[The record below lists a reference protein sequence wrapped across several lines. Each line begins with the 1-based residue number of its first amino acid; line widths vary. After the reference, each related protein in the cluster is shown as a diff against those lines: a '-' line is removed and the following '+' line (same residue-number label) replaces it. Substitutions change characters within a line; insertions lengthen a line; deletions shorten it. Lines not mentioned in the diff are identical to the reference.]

1 MSEMLD
7 DLVHLSE
14 LDERGILNILARFD
28 RQIEEALQIG
38 LAADLPTDA
47 GSVRNIV
54 ISGLGGSAIGGDFLR
69 AYLGRS
75 LRLPLLVNRSYSVP
89 GFVDESTLVILSSYS
104 GNTEETISAFEEAR
118 SAGARLLCIAS
129 GGQVERMAEA
139 AGCPCLKIPTGYPP
153 RTALAYSAIPILQ
166 AFTRLGLAPDFSKE
180 VRNSVAWVRHKIQL
194 LAPECPF
201 KENQAKALARS
212 LYRKI
217 PVIYGSQDRLDAIAL
232 RWRCQV
238 SENAKQLAYSASL
251 PEMNHNEIV
260 GWKHPTPGL
269 RQVLPVFLRDRE
281 DHPRIQIRAEIT
293 REMLAGRSG
302 AVLEFWT
309 DGETWLERLWTL
321 VLLGDYASV
330 YLAFLNQEDPSQIDA
345 IEGLKN
351 RLKESA

>member
-1 MSEMLD
+1 MLD
-7 DLVHLSE
+7 DLVRLAK
-14 LDERGILNILARFD
+14 LDERGILNILGRFD

-38 LAADLPTDA
+38 LSSELPLEG

-54 ISGLGGSAIGGDFLR
+54 ISGLGGSAIGADFLR
-69 AYLGRS
+69 AYLGRAF
-75 LRLPLLVNRSYSVP
+75 RVPVMVNRGYTVP

-118 SAGARLLCIAS
+118 AAGARLLCIAS
-129 GGQVERMAEA
+129 GGQIERMAEA
-139 AGCPCLKIPTGYPP
+139 AGCPCIKIPTGYPP

-166 AFTRLGLAPDFSKE
+166 ALTRLGLAPDYSAE
-180 VRNSVAWVRHKIQL
+180 MRDSVSWVRRKINL
-194 LAPECPF
+194 FGPECPVN
-201 KENQAKALARS
+201 ENQAKNLARS
-212 LYRKI
+212 LFRKI
-217 PVIYGSQDRLDAIAL
+217 PVIYGSHDRLDVVAV
-232 RWRCQV
+232 RWRCQLA
-238 SENAKQLAYSASL
+238 ENSKQLAYSASL

-260 GWKHPTPGL
+260 GWKHPSLGL
-269 RQVLPVFLRDRE
+269 RQVVPVFLRDRE

-293 REMLAGRSG
+293 REVLADKAG

>member
-1 MSEMLD
+1 VSETLD
-7 DLVHLSE
+7 DLLHLSE
-14 LDERGILNILARFD
+14 LDERGILNILGRFD
-28 RQIEEALQIG
+28 RQIEDALQIG
-38 LAADLPTDA
+38 LTAELPPRI

-75 LRLPLLVNRSYSVP
+75 LKVPLLVNRSYSVP

-104 GNTEETISAFEEAR
+104 GNTEETLSAFEEAR
-118 SAGARLLCIAS
+118 AAGARLLCISS
-129 GGQVERMAEA
+129 GGQVERMAGTA
-139 AGCPCLKIPTGYPP
+139 DCPCIKIPTGYPP

-166 AFTRLGLAPDFSKE
+166 ALTRLGLVGDHSNE
-180 VRNSVAWVRHKIQL
+180 VKSSISWVRHKIQL
-194 LAPECPF
+194 FAPECPLL
-201 KENQAKALARS
+201 ENQAKALAKS

-217 PVIYGSQDRLDAIAL
+217 PVIYGSQDRLDVMAL

-260 GWKHPTPGL
+260 GWKHPAPGL
-269 RQVLPVFLRDRE
+269 RQILPVFLRDRE
-281 DHPRIQIRAEIT
+281 DHPRVQIRAEIT
-293 REMLAGRSG
+293 REMLADRSG

-330 YLAFLNQEDPSQIDA
+330 YLASLNQEDPFQIDA

>member
-1 MSEMLD
+1 MSEKLD
-7 DLVHLSE
+7 DLVQIAE
-14 LDERGILNILARFD
+14 LDERGILNILGRFD

-38 LAADLPTDA
+38 LAADLPADG

-75 LRLPLLVNRSYSVP
+75 LRLPMFVNRSYSIP
-89 GFVDESTLVILSSYS
+89 GFVDDSTLVILSSYS
-104 GNTEETISAFEEAR
+104 GNTEETLSAFEEAK
-118 SAGARLLCIAS
+118 SAGARLICIAS
-129 GGQVERMAEA
+129 GGQLERLAET
-139 AGCPCLKIPTGYPP
+139 AGCPCIKIPTGYPP

-166 AFTRLGLAPDFSKE
+166 ALTRLGLASDCAAE
-180 VRNSVAWVRHKIQL
+180 VKSSITWVRHKIKL
-194 LAPECPF
+194 FAPECPSA
-201 KENQAKALARS
+201 ENQAKALARS

-217 PVIYGSQDRLDAIAL
+217 PVVYGSQDRLDVLAL
-232 RWRCQV
+232 RWRCQI

-260 GWKHPTPGL
+260 GWKHPAPGL

-281 DHPRIQIRAEIT
+281 DHLRIQIRAEIT
-293 REMLAGRSG
+293 REMLTHRSG

>member
-1 MSEMLD
+1 VTDMLD
-7 DLVHLSE
+7 DLVHMSE

-28 RQIEEALQIG
+28 RQIEEALEIG
-38 LAADLPTDA
+38 LAADLPMDE

-75 LRLPLLVNRSYSVP
+75 MRLPLLVNRSYSVP

-118 SAGARLLCIAS
+118 AAGARLLCIAS

-139 AGCPCLKIPTGYPP
+139 AGCPCIKIPTGYPP

-166 AFTRLGLAPDFSKE
+166 TLSRLGLVPDHSDE
-180 VRNSVAWVRHKIQL
+180 VRNSIAWVRHKIQL

-201 KENQAKALARS
+201 TENQAKALARS

-232 RWRCQV
+232 RWRCQIC
-238 SENAKQLAYSASL
+238 ENAKQLAYSTSL

-260 GWKHPTPGL
+260 GWKHPAPGL

-281 DHPRIQIRAEIT
+281 DHPRIQTRAEIT
-293 REMLAGRSG
+293 REMLAGHAG